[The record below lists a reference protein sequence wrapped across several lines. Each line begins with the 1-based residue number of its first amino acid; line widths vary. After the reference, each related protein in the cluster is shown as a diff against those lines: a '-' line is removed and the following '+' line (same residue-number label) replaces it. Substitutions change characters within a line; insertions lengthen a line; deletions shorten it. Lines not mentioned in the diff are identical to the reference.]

1 MISKPVTDYKVL
13 DVDVAIANIKGYDP
27 EQNIIICD
35 LLDANDSVLA
45 SDRYYQLGEQPFDL
59 TEDDLN
65 MLEPDEPDLPSEP
78 EDEGSE
84 NG

>member
-13 DVDVAIANIKGYDP
+13 DVDIVFANIKLYDL

-45 SDRYYQLGEQPFDL
+45 SDRYFQLGEQPFDL
-59 TEDDLN
+59 TENDLN
-65 MLEPDEPDLPSEP
+65 MLCGDKEEDL
-78 EDEGSE
+78 
-84 NG
+84 N